1 MVVSAPRPTSTL
13 TAAMVAKAFALG
25 EAAGPLT
32 EVTGSTA
39 HRTWRLDTFGAS
51 YFVKHYDRPWD
62 MPTWSDWMRA
72 IQGSWE
78 IERAAFEAGL
88 PVAAPVL
95 APGAAW
101 PWIDLDLG
109 PRLATVRV
117 HEWVPGTLRTDP
129 ATLPVAVQLGDFLG
143 RVHRLLPPM
152 HEWRR
157 VPTWPQEWATI
168 VPVLPGPPPPWTES
182 LQQAVPLLDDASA
195 LCATASAETFPLV
208 RTHRDLHS
216 HNVIERPDGRVVV
229 IDWDAA
235 STQRADWELVEAAFE
250 LAGYLAG
257 PPSREVVDGF
267 AGAYRQARG
276 RAVPVTATSFAG
288 LLMCAQNWLHYN
300 LRRVAG
306 HYANGEPGSDNAAER
321 DVVQSLDAVR
331 RVMHHVEE
339 WTTWFA

>member
-1 MVVSAPRPTSTL
+1 
-13 TAAMVAKAFALG
+13 MVAKAFALG

-39 HRTWRLDTFGAS
+39 HRTWRLDTFGAV

-78 IERAAFEAGL
+78 IERAAYEAGL
-88 PVAAPVL
+88 PVAEPVL

-117 HEWVPGTLRTDP
+117 HRWVQGTLRTDP
-129 ATLPVAVQLGDFLG
+129 ATLPVAAQLGEFLG
-143 RVHRLLPPM
+143 KVHRLLPPM

-157 VPTWPQEWATI
+157 VPTWPQEWATVVPALDGPTAPWTRSLQAA
-168 VPVLPGPPPPWTES
+168 VPVLD
-182 LQQAVPLLDDASA
+182 QASA
-195 LCATASAETFPLV
+195 LCAEAAAETYPLV

-235 STQRADWELVEAAFE
+235 STQRSDWELVEAAFE
-250 LAGYLAG
+250 LAGYLSG
-257 PPSREVVDGF
+257 PPSRPVVDTF
-267 AGAYRQARG
+267 VSTYRAAGG
-276 RAVPVTATSFAG
+276 PKVPITASSFAG

-306 HYANGEPGSDNAAER
+306 HYANGGTGGDGSAER
-321 DVVQSLDAVR
+321 DVVQSLAAVQ
-331 RVMHHVEE
+331 RVMEGIE
-339 WTTWFA
+339 GWLPWFA

>member
-1 MVVSAPRPTSTL
+1 MVSDPTPATVL
-13 TAAMVAKAFALG
+13 TAAAVAKAFGLG

-32 EVTGSTA
+32 EVAGSA
-39 HRTWRLDTFGAS
+39 ARRTWRLDTFGAS

-95 APGAAW
+95 APGAVW
-101 PWIDLDLG
+101 PWVDLDLG

-117 HEWVPGTLRTDP
+117 HEWIPGILRTDP
-129 ATLPVAVQLGDFLG
+129 ATLPVALQLGSFLG
-143 RVHRLLPPM
+143 RVHRLLPPLD
-152 HEWRR
+152 EWRR
-157 VPTWPQEWATI
+157 VPTWPQDWATL
-168 VPVLPGPPPPWTES
+168 VPQLPGRPPPWTAH
-182 LQQAVPLLDDASA
+182 LQASVPLLDAASE
-195 LCATASAETFPLV
+195 LCATAAAETFPLV

-250 LAGYLAG
+250 LAGYLGG
-257 PPSREVVDGF
+257 PPSREVVAAVAASYRE
-267 AGAYRQARG
+267 AGGPSAPIG
-276 RAVPVTATSFAG
+276 ATSFAG
-288 LLMCAQNWLHYN
+288 LLMCAQNWLHFN

-306 HYANGEPGSDNAAER
+306 HAAQGGPGTAAAAEV
-321 DVVQSLDAVR
+321 DVVQSIDAVR
-331 RVMHHVEE
+331 RVVDHVGE